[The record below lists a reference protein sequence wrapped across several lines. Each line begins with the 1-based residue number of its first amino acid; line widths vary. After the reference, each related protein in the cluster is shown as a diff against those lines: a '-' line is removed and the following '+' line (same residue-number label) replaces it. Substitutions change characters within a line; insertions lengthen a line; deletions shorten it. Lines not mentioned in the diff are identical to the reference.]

1 MTYTRWNQIR
11 NNTFRRMGNA
21 FRDYFDADH
30 FLGQSG
36 LGSGRGS
43 GKSGKNQGQEEKTGL
58 NVGRNPHGQMQ

>member
-43 GKSGKNQGQEEKTGL
+43 GKSGKNQGQEKK
-58 NVGRNPHGQMQ
+58 QD